1 MSLNPRYMSL
11 CDLRQLT
18 EPLSSIFLTSKMEI
32 ISLYLE
38 AHCEDERL
46 SCIKI

>member
-1 MSLNPRYMSL
+1 MSLNPSYMSL

-18 EPLSSIFLTSKMEI
+18 EPLSSIVLTSKMV
-32 ISLYLE
+32 ISLNLE